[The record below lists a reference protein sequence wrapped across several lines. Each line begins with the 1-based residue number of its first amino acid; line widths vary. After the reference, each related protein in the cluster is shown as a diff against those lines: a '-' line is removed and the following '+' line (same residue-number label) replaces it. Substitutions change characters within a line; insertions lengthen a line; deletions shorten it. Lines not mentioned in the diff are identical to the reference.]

1 MNAEQL
7 ASALGARRS
16 GRQFKC
22 RCVAHEDR
30 NPSMIIFDGR
40 NAVQVRCLAGCEP
53 ADIIAVLKSRGLWHG
68 DEQQEPHSQKIT
80 SANVSHV
87 SHETQKRAREQEQRM
102 RVLARCIFD
111 DARPIEGTL
120 AQRYFESRDDLYSVA
135 RMIDDIRYH
144 HSCPRGNLVQP
155 AVVIAMRSVTTNAVV
170 AIQRIFLTRQ
180 GRKDGKGMMLGSAGG
195 AAMKLQ
201 HLQDGTLHICEGL
214 ETGLSLLAM
223 DYGPVWAVGSTANM
237 QSFPALASVN
247 KLTIWADHDDAG
259 LKAAETCKQRWKATR
274 KEVKVLKPMV
284 SRRDAN
290 DVWSYRNAR

>member
-1 MNAEQL
+1 MRAEEL
-7 ASALGARRS
+7 ALKLKAVRS
-16 GRQFKC
+16 GRQWKC
-22 RCVAHEDR
+22 CCVAHEDSS
-30 NPSMIIFDGR
+30 PSMIIFDGR
-40 NAVQVRCLAGCEP
+40 EHVQVRCLAGCEP
-53 ADIIAVLKSRGLWHG
+53 EDIIAVLRSRGLW
-68 DEQQEPHSQKIT
+68 DEATSMESTTDQERRSSRKQDEAKKKEH
-80 SANVSHV
+80 
-87 SHETQKRAREQEQRM
+87 RM
-102 RVLARCIFD
+102 RVLARGIFD
-111 DARPIEGTL
+111 EAKPIPGSL
-120 AQRYFESRDDLYSVA
+120 AQIYFESRDDLYSVA